1 MRLAPGFAIPAVTAA
16 AAAVVIARRR
26 RSGQGAS
33 AERRFVVTID
43 RPRDEV
49 AAGAASGPLAA
60 LGDSVD
66 VRTKEAPGGRGTELS
81 ARPLSAPPATA
92 VGSLARRATGAD
104 PRQDVRRALRETKQL
119 LEVGEIM
126 RQEPQPEGHR
136 RSTPPGRLMDL
147 VAHRSGG
154 EGVL

>member
-1 MRLAPGFAIPAVTAA
+1 MRLAPALVLPAVTAA
-16 AAAVVIARRR
+16 AVVVVRRR
-26 RSGQGAS
+26 RSGRRAS
-33 AERRFVVTID
+33 ADRWHVVTVD

-49 AAGAASGPLAA
+49 AAAAAMGPLGD
-60 LGDSVD
+60 LGDSVE

-81 ARPLSAPPATA
+81 ARPLAAPPATA

-119 LEVGEIM
+119 LEVGEIT

-136 RSTPPGRLMDL
+136 RSTPAGRLTDL